1 MSMEQSIESQ
11 SIIKSPSTIGS
22 IFICMGFLFFYIA
35 VKYMI
40 IPMGF
45 ITIPRSHESWIYR
58 IFG

>member
-1 MSMEQSIESQ
+1 MEQTTESQ
-11 SIIKSPSTIGS
+11 PFIKRQSMIGS

-35 VKYMI
+35 IKYMM

>member
-1 MSMEQSIESQ
+1 MQQTLENQSFM
-11 SIIKSPSTIGS
+11 KKGSTIGS

-35 VKYMI
+35 IKYMI
-40 IPMGF
+40 IPMGY

>member
-1 MSMEQSIESQ
+1 MERTTESHSFLKKQS
-11 SIIKSPSTIGS
+11 KIGS